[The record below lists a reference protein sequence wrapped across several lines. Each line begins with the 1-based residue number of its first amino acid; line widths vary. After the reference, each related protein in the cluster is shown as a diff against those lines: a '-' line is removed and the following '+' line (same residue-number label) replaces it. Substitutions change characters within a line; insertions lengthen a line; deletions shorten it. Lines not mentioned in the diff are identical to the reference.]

1 MSATYNNQIEIV
13 LFDNNNRSHER
24 SPLKTGK
31 VTFPDGTTYD
41 VALWERVSK
50 NGNPFLSGTLKLPD
64 LNRQSQQ
71 QPRQQYQPKTQQAP
85 RNSVE
90 IDF

>member
-13 LFDNNNRSHER
+13 LFDNNKRTSEK
-24 SPLKTGK
+24 SPSKTGK

-41 VALWERVSK
+41 VAIWERVSK
-50 NGNPFLSGTLKLPD
+50 NGNPFMSGTLKLPD
-64 LNRQSQQ
+64 PNRPQQ
-71 QPRQQYQPKTQQAP
+71 GQQRQYQPRPQAP
-85 RNSVE
+85 RNTVE